1 MTILYTIQTGE
12 ETMKFTAN
20 RITALFLCA
29 VLLSACIL
37 PAAAAP
43 IRYDEAYSTVAKV
56 GESNGCYS
64 TQGFAAGGDYL
75 YSAQIRDE
83 ENNEKAVIYR
93 IHKTTGEKL
102 LMKDGETDLTYF
114 TTMGHAN
121 DMDFAKIGGVEYL
134 YVLGTYKILVYRIDN
149 DTLHLHATYNLK
161 YNGNDFGP
169 GGMTIKEV
177 SSTHITFLF
186 KWSTTIST
194 ASAALSATSTDL
206 NVSIVC
212 YVDESSINVNGTNR
226 SLTHF
231 LHQGIFYKDNILFS
245 VLSGCS
251 TEEEINHSAIIG
263 YDIRTGTP
271 SPSQPVSARDD
282 LVFYIVSEEYPALFE
297 IEDCS
302 ITDDGKLYFNTNGRL
317 TPNNTTHDGVFM
329 LEDFTFTN
337 TPVNPNPGT
346 PDNPDNPGTP
356 SNPDSPDIDSQIY
369 LYLAMLYSREYDITA
384 TAGVGGSISDAGV
397 TKVKYSRS
405 HTYTITPEAGYEIES
420 VLVNGKDV
428 GPVSSYTFDRVNK
441 EQTISVTF
449 KKLAWVNPF
458 TDVSKADWFYSDVKY
473 VAEKGIM
480 NGVENGRF
488 DPAAEADRAMLVTT
502 LWRMEGSP
510 IVNYLMQFEDVP
522 GEQWYTEAVRWSAA
536 MQIVEGYDGHF
547 CPEDSITREEIVTIL
562 CRFAQHNGVDKAPTA
577 AEITH
582 DCSDWAQ
589 EYILWAQA
597 NGILDGIGTDISDMT
612 ATASRAEIAA
622 FLSRFMKNVMGK

>member
-1 MTILYTIQTGE
+1 
-12 ETMKFTAN
+12 MKQMLKK
-20 RITALFLCA
+20 ITASLVCA
-29 VLLSACIL
+29 ALLVPSCLIPLPVQAASVLG
-37 PAAAAP
+37 
-43 IRYDEAYSTVAKV
+43 DDAYSTLAKV
-56 GESNGCYS
+56 GEANSCNS
-64 TQGFAAGGDYL
+64 TQGLAVNDNYV
-75 YSAQIRDE
+75 YSVQIKSSDE
-83 ENNEKAVIYR
+83 SRAVVYR
-93 IHKTTGEKL
+93 VDRKTGESV
-102 LMKDGETDLTYF
+102 LMTDGSTELTYF
-114 TTMGHAN
+114 TNLGHGNAM
-121 DMDFAKIGGVEYL
+121 DMTVVDGVEYL
-134 YVLGTYKILVYRIDN
+134 CILTNSKISLFAVNGTTL
-149 DTLHLHATYNLK
+149 TLHGEYYITH
-161 YNGNDFGP
+161 NGNVIAPSAISVYKTSG
-169 GGMTIKEV
+169 T
-177 SSTHITFLF
+177 TITFLT
-186 KWSTTIST
+186 KGGSTISKG
-194 ASAALSATSTDL
+194 SVD
-206 NVSIVC
+206 VSKKSGTIPVTVQC
-212 YVDESSINVNGTNR
+212 ELDVSQIPIDGTNR
-226 SLTHF
+226 DFTSFVNQGMGCVGDYIFVPITGNHVVETLAHSL
-231 LHQGIFYKDNILFS
+231 ILGF
-245 VLSGCS
+245 
-251 TEEEINHSAIIG
+251 
-263 YDIRTGTP
+263 DISKATGSNTLRP
-271 SPSQPVSARDD
+271 DADKI
-282 LVFYIVSEEYPALFE
+282 FYIVSEDYPALFE
-297 IEDCS
+297 IEDVDIAS
-302 ITDDGKLYFNTNGRL
+302 DGKLYFNTNGRL
-317 TPNNTTHDGVFM
+317 TTSNTKHDGVFM
-329 LEDFTFTN
+329 LKNFTFST
-337 TPVNPNPGT
+337 TPDNPNV

-356 SNPDSPDIDSQIY
+356 SNPDNPDIDSQIY

-441 EQTISVTF
+441 KQTISVTF
-449 KKLAWVNPF
+449 KKLPWVNPF

-502 LWRMEGSP
+502 LWRMESSP
-510 IVNYLMQFEDVP
+510 VVNYLMQFEDVP

-562 CRFAQHNGVDKAPTA
+562 CRFAQHNGVHKAPTA

-622 FLSRFMKNVMGK
+622 FLSRFMKNVMSK

>member
-1 MTILYTIQTGE
+1 
-12 ETMKFTAN
+12 MKFSAK

-29 VLLSACIL
+29 VLLTACIL
-37 PAAAAP
+37 PVAAAP
-43 IRYDEAYSTVAKV
+43 IRHDEAYSTIAKV

-93 IHKTTGEKL
+93 IHKTTGEKI

-114 TTMGHAN
+114 TNLGHAN

-134 YVLGTYKILVYRIDN
+134 YVLGAYKILVYRIDD
-149 DTLHLHATYNLK
+149 DTLHHHATYNLK
-161 YNGNDFGP
+161 YNGNAFAP

-177 SSTHITFLF
+177 SSTHISFLF

-194 ASAALSATSTDL
+194 ASVALSATSTDL
-206 NVSIVC
+206 SVSIVC
-212 YVDESSINVNGTNR
+212 YVDESNINVNGTNR
-226 SLTHF
+226 SLSHF
-231 LHQGIFYKDNILFS
+231 LRQGIFYKDNILFC

-251 TEEEINHSAIIG
+251 TEAEINHSAIIG
-263 YDIRTGTP
+263 YDISTGTP

-282 LVFYIVSEEYPALFE
+282 LVFYIVSEDYPALFE
-297 IEDCS
+297 VESCS
-302 ITDDGKLYFNTNGRL
+302 ITDDGKLYFNSNSRL
-317 TPNNTTHDGVFM
+317 TPNNTKHDGVFM
-329 LEDFTFTN
+329 LEDFTFTS

-346 PDNPDNPGTP
+346 PDNPTPDNPTP
-356 SNPDSPDIDSQIY
+356 DNPAPGNPDWTTTEMY
-369 LYLAMLYSREYDITA
+369 MVLLMLYSREYDITA

-428 GPVSSYTFDRVNK
+428 GPVSTYTFNRVNK
-441 EQTISVTF
+441 SQTISVTF
-449 KKLAWVNPF
+449 KKLPWVNPF
-458 TDVSKADWFYSDVKY
+458 TDVSDADWFYSDVKY
-473 VAEKGIM
+473 VAEQDIM

-488 DPAAEADRAMLVTT
+488 DPAAEANRAMLVTT

-510 IVNYLMQFEDVP
+510 VVNYFMQFEDVP
-522 GEQWYTEAVRWSAA
+522 GEEWYTEAVRWSAA
-536 MQIVEGYDGHF
+536 MQIAEGFDGHF
-547 CPEDSITREEIVTIL
+547 CPEASITREEIVTIL
-562 CRFAQHNGVDKAPTA
+562 CRFAQHNGVHKEPTA
-577 AEITH
+577 AEITFN
-582 DCSDWAQ
+582 CSDWAQ
-589 EYILWAQA
+589 EYILWAQTS
-597 NGILDGIGTDISDMT
+597 GILDGIGTDISDMT

-622 FLSRFMKNVMGK
+622 FLNRFMKNVMGK